1 MRDGFEILDSPSE
14 NPRST
19 GFQVMGIIHLSE
31 QNLDVIGVSINSK
44 ELSGSLVL
52 QRMGSSEILSKQ
64 PFNSSFR
71 GAGGKRMYTGEI
83 NGILN
88 DIYPI
93 ISEKLSDIWAQRL
106 GNKESVIV
114 EIHGANIGN
123 KLSMISR
130 TFDKMLF
137 GVQTVSHT
145 SSGSNH
151 AVFTVGYLGWPE
163 QFLEELNLLLAI
175 NKVLNIS
182 IEGFDKDQLKLI
194 AN

>member
-1 MRDGFEILDSPSE
+1 
-14 NPRST
+14 
-19 GFQVMGIIHLSE
+19 
-31 QNLDVIGVSINSK
+31 
-44 ELSGSLVL
+44 
-52 QRMGSSEILSKQ
+52 
-64 PFNSSFR
+64 
-71 GAGGKRMYTGEI
+71 MYTGEI

>member
-1 MRDGFEILDSPSE
+1 
-14 NPRST
+14 
-19 GFQVMGIIHLSE
+19 
-31 QNLDVIGVSINSK
+31 
-44 ELSGSLVL
+44 
-52 QRMGSSEILSKQ
+52 
-64 PFNSSFR
+64 
-71 GAGGKRMYTGEI
+71 MYTGEI

-137 GVQTVSHT
+137 RISGLAGTVFRGIKS
-145 SSGSNH
+145 
-151 AVFTVGYLGWPE
+151 A
-163 QFLEELNLLLAI
+163 AC
-175 NKVLNIS
+175 
-182 IEGFDKDQLKLI
+182 D
-194 AN
+194 